1 MVPPL
6 PPIPEDPAVEEPSA
20 PGSPKSSENSAPSSP
35 KTPPHS
41 HRPMSIVL
49 SPGQVSVGSRM
60 SVDPL
65 EIPEAPEEAE
75 AAEQPSDLY
84 DVFIGHPDH
93 LGLSDQPAPQ
103 VSYLHVLSYRCSR
116 LPRPTAMSK
125 TSTGTLVSSISE
137 AVRGGARSSRRSE

>member
-84 DVFIGHPDH
+84 DVSSGILTTWGFLINRRLKCLICMSCHIVV
-93 LGLSDQPAPQ
+93 LPA
-103 VSYLHVLSYRCSR
+103 HVRSHVQNKHRDAR
-116 LPRPTAMSK
+116 I
-125 TSTGTLVSSISE
+125 SISKPFVE
-137 AVRGGARSSRRSE
+137 ELARRV